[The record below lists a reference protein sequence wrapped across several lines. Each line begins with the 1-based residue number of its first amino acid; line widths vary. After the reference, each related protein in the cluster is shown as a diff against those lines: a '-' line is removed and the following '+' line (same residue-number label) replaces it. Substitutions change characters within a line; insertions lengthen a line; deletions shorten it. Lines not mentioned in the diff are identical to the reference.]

1 MPTNLSNAME
11 FINQIKS
18 GNPEQ
23 FVINMLNERAKT
35 TGDPIMQN
43 LLQSIQN
50 GNSQEVEKI
59 ARNIAKERGID
70 FDKEF
75 NSFKQMFGL

>member
-1 MPTNLSNAME
+1 MPTNLNEIKKFMG
-11 FINQIKS
+11 NIKS

-23 FVINMLNERAKT
+23 FVMNMLNERIQT
-35 TGDPIMQN
+35 TGDPVMQN
-43 LLQSIQN
+43 LLQSIQS
-50 GNSQEVEKI
+50 GNSQEIEKI
-59 ARNIAKERGID
+59 ARNVAKERGID